1 MRKINNEKQ
10 IDFYFPSFN
19 LYYLSDYF
27 IFCIE
32 DFSEYFIV
40 LSFLFWGLLFLQMYI
55 LNWKNGFLKKIII
68 RKKLKFIILI
78 LCFIYLIASFVVF
91 IFFSDF
97 NLMMFFSILFSI
109 FNLTLNTFISVS

>member
-1 MRKINNEKQ
+1 MKKKLKFICS
-10 IDFYFPSFN
+10 ILIYIIYMIISF
-19 LYYLSDYF
+19 SVF
-27 IFCIE
+27 E
-32 DFSEYFIV
+32 DFFEYFIV

-78 LCFIYLIASFVVF
+78 LSFIYLIASLVVF

-97 NLMMFFSILFSI
+97 NLMMFFSILFSV
-109 FNLTLNTFISVS
+109 FNFTLNTFISVS

>member
-1 MRKINNEKQ
+1 MKNKLTFISPAL
-10 IDFYFPSFN
+10 IYIIYLIISF
-19 LYYLSDYF
+19 SVF
-27 IFCIE
+27 E